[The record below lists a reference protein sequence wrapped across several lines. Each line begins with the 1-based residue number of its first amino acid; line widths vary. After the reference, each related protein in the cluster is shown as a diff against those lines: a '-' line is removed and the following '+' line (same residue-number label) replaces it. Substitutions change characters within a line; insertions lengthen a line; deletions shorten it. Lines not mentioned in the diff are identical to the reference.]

1 MKSHKTGI
9 LYIIL
14 VLLTSALHAQDT
26 TMHRLS
32 KREERTRRINA
43 IIKQEEEG
51 IITHTKHTALG
62 LKLISDGIGAF
73 FEYGKVQTV
82 DKMLLFQFEIAE
94 RKHPKEEK
102 VQNEYSP
109 TAPVIYGKVNYFYPV
124 KLGVQEQL
132 LLGNKGNKN
141 GVSVSANAGGGIS
154 LGLLRPYLV
163 EVEKSNGVY
172 EFVGYNSP
180 DSLLFLNPNYI
191 VGGPNFNNGWNQLK
205 LVPGLYLKASARFDY
220 GRYNEMI
227 NALEIGLSGE
237 YYFKKIQQMVDIKQ
251 YNYFIGAY
259 VAMVFGRRK

>member
-1 MKSHKTGI
+1 MKCNKTGI
-9 LYIIL
+9 LSFILIL
-14 VLLTSALHAQDT
+14 VISVSHAQDT
-26 TMHRLS
+26 AMHKLS
-32 KREERTRRINA
+32 RREERTRRINA

-51 IITHTKHTALG
+51 IITHTSHSAVG
-62 LKLISDGIGAF
+62 LKLVSDGVSAF
-73 FEYGKVQTV
+73 YEYGKAQTV
-82 DKMLLFQFEIAE
+82 DRMLLFQFEIAE

-102 VQNEYSP
+102 VQNDYSP

-172 EFVGYNSP
+172 EYVGYNSP

-205 LVPGLYLKASARFDY
+205 IVPGLYLKAAARFDY

-259 VAMVFGRRK
+259 VSMVFGRRK